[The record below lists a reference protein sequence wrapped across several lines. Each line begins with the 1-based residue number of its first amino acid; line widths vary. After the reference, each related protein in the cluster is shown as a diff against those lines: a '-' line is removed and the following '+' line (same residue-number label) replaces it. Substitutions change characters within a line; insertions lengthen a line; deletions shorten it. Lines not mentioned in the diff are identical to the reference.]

1 MAATRHP
8 LIDLIYNDET
18 GRYIGMLERKIIKY
32 QIDDLKFRTLLELLT
47 GDSWD
52 DYRFS
57 DEDGE
62 IRNLAQDAL
71 KRRLGI
77 SHEDAA
83 KLVAERWVAHNPPEP
98 DESTKTYLIGQ
109 PTKTQHVVSHARSME
124 RPQPYDVR
132 KHLSGIEQAR
142 ANRAGRLLTEPS
154 QDRDLQRDQL

>member
-32 QIDDLKFRTLLELLT
+32 QIDDLKFRSLLELLT

-52 DYRFS
+52 DYRFA

-77 SHEDAA
+77 SQDDAA
-83 KLVAERWVAHNPPEP
+83 KLVQERWETHNPPEP
-98 DESTKTYLIGQ
+98 DESTKTYMIGP
-109 PTKTQHVVSHARSME
+109 PTKTPHVVSHSRAAAN
-124 RPQPYDVR
+124 PQPYDVR
-132 KHLSGIEQAR
+132 KHLDGLAQAK
-142 ANRAGRLLTEPS
+142 ANRMGRLSTES
-154 QDRDLQRDQL
+154 AQDRDLERDQI